1 LAEASRST
9 HPTGEIAVILH
20 AIFFYLFAGVCVASA
35 VMVVTARNPVHSVLF
50 LILAFVNA
58 AGLFVLLGAEFLAMI
73 LIVVYVGAVA
83 VLFLFVVMMLDVDF
97 AELRQGFLNYLPVG
111 VLIGGVLLAELL
123 LVVGGWVIA
132 PSTGQAAAPLANV
145 SNTQALGLVLYT
157 KYVYFFEAA
166 GVVLLVA
173 MIGAIVMTLQHK
185 PNVRRQNIDRQV
197 ARGRATAI
205 EIVQVK
211 PGQGLQ

>member
-1 LAEASRST
+1 M
-9 HPTGEIAVILH
+9 IIN

-35 VMVVTARNPVHSVLF
+35 VMVVTSRNPVHSVLF

-97 AELRQGFLNYLPVG
+97 AELRQGFLSYLPVG
-111 VLIGGVLLAELL
+111 ALIGGILLAELL

-132 PSTGQAAAPLANV
+132 PAAHQTAVAVGNV

-166 GVVLLVA
+166 GLILLVS

-185 PNVRRQNIDRQV
+185 PQVRRQNIANQV
-197 ARGRATAI
+197 ARNRAGAI
-205 EIVQVK
+205 DLVNVK
-211 PGQGLQ
+211 PGQGLS